1 MSKRNVIFLVLVVVA
16 SLVSFGAQS
25 GLSQTADELKSLR
38 DEVKALKEGQSA
50 IQRDLQEIKS
60 LLRARQAQ
68 APPQP
73 PGPPEFREALL
84 SIDSGHAK
92 GNKNAKLVMI
102 EFSDYQ

>member
-1 MSKRNVIFLVLVVVA
+1 MSKGKVIFLVLVVVA
-16 SLVSFGAQS
+16 SWISLGDQVAF
-25 GLSQTADELKSLR
+25 SQTADEIKSLR

-68 APPQP
+68 AQP
-73 PGPPEFREALL
+73 PGPPEFKEAVV
-84 SIDSGHAK
+84 SIGSGHAR
-92 GNKNAKLVMI
+92 GDKNAKLVMI